1 MKCYNTR
8 FRPGPSVQFNLVTS
22 VHLIRRRTFR
32 SFNLVT
38 MSKLTKVRLAL
49 VGFAL
54 ILFLIF
60 QVVELGFSGALEN
73 AQFYVYIL
81 AGISSIIGVQFL
93 WRLIFCQGRSF
104 GLGRK
109 FELTGFAEG
118 VLHTF
123 NFVLIGGIGYSL
135 WVSPMAWY
143 EYILPVLMCLL
154 PLASSLNYYVNR
166 NDAITLCPG
175 ELHYVNNNESGAFK
189 YNSYSF
195 YRAESNALSSS
206 FTKTDS
212 WHLSFK
218 NEKEKA
224 IKFDLKDMN
233 LAGHKNAME
242 KYLKSIGAVEQ
253 R

>member
-1 MKCYNTR
+1 
-8 FRPGPSVQFNLVTS
+8 
-22 VHLIRRRTFR
+22 
-32 SFNLVT
+32 
-38 MSKLTKVRLAL
+38 MSKLTKVRLA
-49 VGFAL
+49 VFGFAL
-54 ILFLIF
+54 ILFLVF
-60 QVVELGFSGALEN
+60 QVVESGFSGVLEN
-73 AQFYVYIL
+73 AQYYGYIL
-81 AGISSIIGVQFL
+81 AGISLILGIQFL

-104 GLGRK
+104 GQGRK
-109 FELTGFAEG
+109 FELTGVAEG

-123 NFVLIGGIGYSL
+123 NIALIGGIGYSL

-154 PLASSLNYYVNR
+154 PLASSFNYYINR
-166 NDAITLCPG
+166 KDAITLYSG
-175 ELHYVNNNESGAFK
+175 DLHYVNNNESGAFK
-189 YNSYSF
+189 YSRYSF

-212 WHLSFK
+212 WHVSFK
-218 NEKEKA
+218 NVKGKA
-224 IKFDLKDMN
+224 IDFDLKDMN

>member
-1 MKCYNTR
+1 
-8 FRPGPSVQFNLVTS
+8 
-22 VHLIRRRTFR
+22 
-32 SFNLVT
+32 
-38 MSKLTKVRLAL
+38 MSKLTKIRLA
-49 VGFAL
+49 VFGFAL
-54 ILFLIF
+54 ILFLVF
-60 QVVELGFSGALEN
+60 QVVESGFSGVLEN
-73 AQFYVYIL
+73 AQYYGYIL
-81 AGISSIIGVQFL
+81 AGISLILGIQFL

-104 GLGRK
+104 GQGRK
-109 FELTGFAEG
+109 FELTGVAEG

-123 NFVLIGGIGYSL
+123 NIALIGGIGYSL

-154 PLASSLNYYVNR
+154 PLASSFNYYINR
-166 NDAITLCPG
+166 KDAITLYSG
-175 ELHYVNNNESGAFK
+175 DLHYVNNNESGAFK

-212 WHLSFK
+212 WHVSFK
-218 NEKEKA
+218 NVKGKA
-224 IKFDLKDMN
+224 IDFDLKDMN

>member
-1 MKCYNTR
+1 
-8 FRPGPSVQFNLVTS
+8 
-22 VHLIRRRTFR
+22 
-32 SFNLVT
+32 
-38 MSKLTKVRLAL
+38 MSKLTKVRLA
-49 VGFAL
+49 VFGFAL
-54 ILFLIF
+54 ILFLVF
-60 QVVELGFSGALEN
+60 QVVESGFSGVLEN
-73 AQFYVYIL
+73 AQYYGFIL
-81 AGISSIIGVQFL
+81 AGISLILGIQFL

-104 GLGRK
+104 GQGRK
-109 FELTGFAEG
+109 FELTGVAEG

-123 NFVLIGGIGYSL
+123 NIALIGGIGYSL

-154 PLASSLNYYVNR
+154 PLASSFNYYINR
-166 NDAITLCPG
+166 KDAITLYPG
-175 ELHYVNNNESGAFK
+175 DLHYVNNNESSAFK

-212 WHLSFK
+212 WHVSFN
-218 NEKEKA
+218 NEKGKA
-224 IKFDLKDMN
+224 IDFDLKDMN

>member
-1 MKCYNTR
+1 
-8 FRPGPSVQFNLVTS
+8 
-22 VHLIRRRTFR
+22 
-32 SFNLVT
+32 
-38 MSKLTKVRLAL
+38 MSKLTKVRLA
-49 VGFAL
+49 VFGFAL
-54 ILFLIF
+54 ILFLVF
-60 QVVELGFSGALEN
+60 QVVESGFSGVLEN
-73 AQFYVYIL
+73 AQYYGYIL
-81 AGISSIIGVQFL
+81 AGISLILGIQFL

-104 GLGRK
+104 GQGRK
-109 FELTGFAEG
+109 FELTGVAEG

-123 NFVLIGGIGYSL
+123 NFALIGGIGYSL

-154 PLASSLNYYVNR
+154 PLASSFNYYINR
-166 NDAITLCPG
+166 KDAITLYSG
-175 ELHYVNNNESGAFK
+175 DLHYVNNNESGAFK

-212 WHLSFK
+212 WHVSFK
-218 NEKEKA
+218 NVKGKA
-224 IKFDLKDMN
+224 IDFDLKDMN